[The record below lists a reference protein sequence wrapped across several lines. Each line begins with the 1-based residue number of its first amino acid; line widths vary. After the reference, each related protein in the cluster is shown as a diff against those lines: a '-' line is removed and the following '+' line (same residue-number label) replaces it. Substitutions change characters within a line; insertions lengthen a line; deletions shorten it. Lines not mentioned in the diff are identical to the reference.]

1 MHCPSSA
8 VRFMHSTQGR
18 IHLQSSCQCRKFI
31 WSELRF
37 PRTLPPPPHAKFT
50 GNFSSER
57 SKYVTGGGSNNREV
71 PPLIQKLTGP
81 TAYNWQTIQSEA
93 VESTSTS
100 FKMEQA
106 PEMTDCILAESI
118 EVLEAFHT
126 TLSFILVSERAQS
139 LQLLRNIFIRIPKE
153 NRRMFQP

>member
-1 MHCPSSA
+1 M
-8 VRFMHSTQGR
+8 VRTP
-18 IHLQSSCQCRKFI
+18 
-31 WSELRF
+31 F
-37 PRTLPPPPHAKFT
+37 PTNFASPHVKFT

-71 PPLIQKLTGP
+71 PPLIQKPTGP
-81 TAYNWQTIQSEA
+81 TAYNWQTFQSEA

-100 FKMEQA
+100 SFKMEQA
-106 PEMTDCILAESI
+106 PEVTDCIQAESI

-126 TLSFILVSERAQS
+126 TLSFILFSERARS

-153 NRRMFQP
+153 NRRYVLTVKWATGTMSKDKFGPELSGHIAS